1 VYIVLTE
8 SSGTRTLFSAL
19 QTVIVDRI
27 AGIEKLQSSR
37 LCLQGGREMKKC
49 AQALLT
55 VLAIVGIAV
64 LCVRADSVAAPLGAS
79 SCVSS
84 LLPVREEIADKLSV
98 PALLVQGKRHNEYGA
113 IPPKA
118 PDYSEYYGFGL
129 PAYPPYG
136 SSSGSSADS
145 KSYFPYGGKYPSY
158 GDSFYKYKACPPWAA
173 YPYEC

>member
-1 VYIVLTE
+1 VN
-8 SSGTRTLFSAL
+8 
-19 QTVIVDRI
+19 
-27 AGIEKLQSSR
+27 
-37 LCLQGGREMKKC
+37 
-49 AQALLT
+49 
-55 VLAIVGIAV
+55 IAV
-64 LCVRADSVAAPLGAS
+64 LCVGADLVEAAFGAPVY
-79 SCVSS
+79 VSS
-84 LLPVREEIADKLSV
+84 LVPVGEAIAGNSSV
-98 PALLVQGKRHNEYGA
+98 PMLLVQGQQFNEYGI

-136 SSSGSSADS
+136 DSPGSSADS